1 MRNSTALFASLA
13 LLGALALVVVG
24 GAGGA
29 EAKKPPKGK
38 PSLSA
43 TPVFKLRLKPS
54 QEVPAIKSLRADAV
68 GSVTFDLTRDPTGT
82 ITSGEVI
89 FYFNYAFPGSV
100 SVTGLHVH
108 EGAKGVNGPIV
119 VSSGAAAVDSD
130 GVGNLTAVVPG
141 TPSVLQAILDDP
153 RGYYVNL
160 HTSVDP
166 GGALRAQMHKPKKR

>member
-1 MRNSTALFASLA
+1 MTKKTMLVALLA

-29 EAKKPPKGK
+29 AAKKPPKGK

-54 QEVPAIKSLRADAV
+54 QEVPAIKGLRADAV
-68 GSVTFDLTRDPTGT
+68 GSVTFDLTRNSAGA

-100 SVTGLHVH
+100 TISGRASVWAASSAARRAL
-108 EGAKGVNGPIV
+108 PILV
-119 VSSGAAAVDSD
+119 IVSNEVA
-130 GVGNLTAVVPG
+130 
-141 TPSVLQAILDDP
+141 P
-153 RGYYVNL
+153 RW
-160 HTSVDP
+160 
-166 GGALRAQMHKPKKR
+166 